1 MPLLR
6 RFPAR
11 VYAVHLRLPRKQAA
25 DWQGEHAALRRS
37 EADLMDAAPV
47 HRNAAG
53 FAVLVDLPMLN
64 AESGE
69 GLRRMTL

>member
-1 MPLLR
+1 MN
-6 RFPAR
+6 
-11 VYAVHLRLPRKQAA
+11 
-25 DWQGEHAALRRS
+25 
-37 EADLMDAAPV
+37 AAPV

>member
-25 DWQGEHAALRRS
+25 DGQCEHAALRRS

-53 FAVLVDLPMLN
+53 FAVLADLPVLN
-64 AESGE
+64 AEAGE
-69 GLRRMTL
+69 CLRLWTL

>member
-6 RFPAR
+6 RFPAW

-25 DWQGEHAALRRS
+25 DWQCEHAALRRS

-47 HRNAAG
+47 HRYSALD
-53 FAVLVDLPMLN
+53 AVLADFSVLD
-64 AESGE
+64 G
-69 GLRRMTL
+69 